1 MADELEPVVNA
12 LGSWAHRHID
22 PEPGLECL
30 DARVLLW
37 NIRRKID
44 VSALPRRRS
53 VVEFILKARDQAD
66 FHAWLIIRPNAE
78 TDLCMV
84 DPKDEVDLFITAD
97 LKALTAAWMGH
108 TTFAS
113 EIEANRVQLIGDALM
128 ASNLSKWLIRSSFA
142 IQADSEIETPLVA
155 SA

>member
-66 FHAWLIIRPNAE
+66 FHA
-78 TDLCMV
+78 
-84 DPKDEVDLFITAD
+84 
-97 LKALTAAWMGH
+97 
-108 TTFAS
+108 
-113 EIEANRVQLIGDALM
+113 
-128 ASNLSKWLIRSSFA
+128 
-142 IQADSEIETPLVA
+142 
-155 SA
+155 

>member
-1 MADELEPVVNA
+1 
-12 LGSWAHRHID
+12 
-22 PEPGLECL
+22 
-30 DARVLLW
+30 
-37 NIRRKID
+37 
-44 VSALPRRRS
+44 
-53 VVEFILKARDQAD
+53 
-66 FHAWLIIRPNAE
+66 
-78 TDLCMV
+78 MV

-113 EIEANRVQLIGDALM
+113 EIEADRIQLIGDALM